1 MSKSGGG
8 DRNAVYAAAQGRT
21 FLQNELKNK
30 SNEWIREFAGLV
42 NDADTLDFLNHYCA
56 IYEERGRDFL
66 DTHMGRQVLQQASTR
81 MMDEAFREGNVS
93 QMQGA
98 VGLTNSAKDGGDL
111 LTESAARLANEG
123 AIGLVLGPPGSGK
136 TATTLDVARTWAAR
150 TGGAI
155 VGNTA
160 WEGYDEVVRSDR
172 ELLETMA
179 HIQGPVLA
187 IIDETAQEL
196 SGFGEGSKKAEA
208 FSNSLTFVRKK
219 EESHGPY
226 AKKGSVLMVNH
237 TRTKTAKAFRDL
249 CSFAIEKPK
258 RDDPG
263 YAVLLESEGGK
274 DRFEELA
281 EYQGLTDTRERYDEH
296 EPSEF
301 RILGA
306 EDDGGEDGPSAEDVA
321 RETHVETALRACLIQ
336 GQSYPDAANL
346 VPYKDSWVGNRVREW
361 KRGDYRDLLS
371 EDDVPDEVET
381 A

>member
-1 MSKSGGG
+1 MSQSGG
-8 DRNAVYAAAQGRT
+8 DRSAVYAAAQGRT
-21 FLQNELKNK
+21 FLAGELKNK
-30 SNEWIREFAGLV
+30 PNEWIREFAGLV
-42 NDADTLDFLNHYCA
+42 DDKDTLDFLNHYCS
-56 IYEERGRDFL
+56 IYEERGMDFL

-81 MMDEAFREGNVS
+81 MMDDAFRAGNVS

-98 VGLTNSAKDGGDL
+98 VGLTNSARDGGDL
-111 LTESAARLANEG
+111 LSEAAARLANEG

-136 TATTLDVARTWAAR
+136 TATTLDVARVWAAR
-150 TGGAI
+150 TGGAVI
-155 VGNTA
+155 GNTG
-160 WEGYDEVVRSDR
+160 WDGYDEVVRSDR

-196 SGFGEGSKKAEA
+196 SGFGEGSKKAEQ

-249 CSFAIEKPK
+249 CSFAIEKPR

-263 YAVLLESEGGK
+263 YAVLLDSEGGK
-274 DRFEELA
+274 DRFEESD
-281 EYQGLTDTRERYDEH
+281 EFKGLTDTRERYDEH

-301 RILGA
+301 RIIGA
-306 EDDGGEDGPSAEDVA
+306 DGSEESEDGPSPEDVA
-321 RETHVETALRACLIQ
+321 KDTHIETVLRACLIQ
-336 GQSYPDAANL
+336 GQSYPDAADL

-361 KRGDYRDLLS
+361 RRGDYRDLLS
-371 EDDVPDEVET
+371 EDEVDEMGKT